1 MYAEGKLHGEV
12 GGVVEPGRPLS
23 KLDGENFEELECHV
37 RNGARTLTCCC
48 SSRLFEARS
57 DRKRICCGMYI
68 PSQVK
73 PLLTPSG
80 FARQV
85 YDLFLD
91 A

>member
-57 DRKRICCGMYI
+57 DRKTDLLWNVHSF
-68 PSQVK
+68 PSQTSSNALGVCEAG
-73 PLLTPSG
+73 L
-80 FARQV
+80 
-85 YDLFLD
+85 
-91 A
+91 